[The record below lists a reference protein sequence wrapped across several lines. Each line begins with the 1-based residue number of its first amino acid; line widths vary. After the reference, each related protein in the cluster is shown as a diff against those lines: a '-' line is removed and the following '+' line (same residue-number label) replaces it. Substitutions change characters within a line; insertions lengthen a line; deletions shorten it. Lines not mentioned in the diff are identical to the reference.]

1 MEHKTPM
8 LTQTSLKVPTAVVF
22 DMDGT
27 LLDTERLAVECWAQ
41 VFRQFSIEMPLWA
54 IESTVACSAQE
65 KQRIFMD
72 NLPPSL
78 VSSLQA
84 EEILEAWKG
93 ILVDRLRKGG
103 IQVKPGAREM
113 LLSLR
118 ERGIPAAVATSSTS
132 LFATPFL
139 QATGLL
145 PLLKVVVCG
154 EDVEEVKPSPLLY
167 LEAVRRLGVRAED
180 VWAVED
186 SSQGI
191 ESAVAA
197 GVPVVHVPD
206 LQAVS
211 AQTRAMAW
219 KECTTLNELDSFLDL
234 LVRSEWGE
242 SQVDSAAEA
251 A

>member
-1 MEHKTPM
+1 M
-8 LTQTSLKVPTAVVF
+8 TSQNSPKVPTAVIF

-27 LLDTERLAVECWAQ
+27 LLDTERLAVECWVQ
-41 VFRQFSIEMPLWA
+41 VFHRFSIDMPRSA

-72 NLPPSL
+72 NLPPAL
-78 VSSLQA
+78 ASSLPA
-84 EEILEAWKG
+84 DEILDAWK
-93 ILVDRLRKGG
+93 ILLVGRLRNGG
-103 IQVKPGAREM
+103 IQVKPGGREM

-154 EDVEEVKPSPLLY
+154 EDVEEVKPSPALY

-180 VWAVED
+180 AWAVED

-206 LQAVS
+206 LQPVA
-211 AQTRAMAW
+211 AATRAMAW
-219 KECTTLNELDSFLDL
+219 KECATLSELNGFLDL

-242 SQVDSAAEA
+242 SQVDSSAEA

>member
-1 MEHKTPM
+1 M

-27 LLDTERLAVECWAQ
+27 LLDTERLAVECWVQ
-41 VFRQFSIEMPLWA
+41 VFQRFSIDMPRSA

-65 KQRIFMD
+65 KQQIFMD

-78 VSSLQA
+78 LASLDA

-93 ILVDRLRKGG
+93 VLVQRLRNGG

-118 ERGIPAAVATSSTS
+118 ELGIPAAVATSSSS

-167 LEAVRRLGVRAED
+167 LEALGRLGVRAED
-180 VWAVED
+180 AWAVED

-197 GVPVVHVPD
+197 GIPVVHVPD

-211 AQTRAMAW
+211 VQTRTMAW
-219 KECTTLNELDSFLDL
+219 KECTTLNELNSFLDL
-234 LVRSEWGE
+234 MVRSEWGE
-242 SQVDSAAEA
+242 SQVDSSAEA